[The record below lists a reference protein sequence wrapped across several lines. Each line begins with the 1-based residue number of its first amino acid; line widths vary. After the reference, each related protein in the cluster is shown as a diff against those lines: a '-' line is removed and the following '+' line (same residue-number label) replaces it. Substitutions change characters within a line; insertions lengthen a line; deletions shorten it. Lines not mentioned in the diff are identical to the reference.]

1 MINNVSLNEELIM
14 KTIILF
20 GASSG
25 IAQAYLKHL
34 DNQQQK
40 FNIICISA
48 SDLQPNSSISQFTTD
63 YSSPDLARI
72 VAQLKQQETDL
83 HQVIIFNGL
92 LHNSDHMPEKKIE
105 DIDSDYFNQLM
116 HSNTLTPI
124 LCLKSLLP
132 LLTHKTECTITALS
146 ARVGSINDN
155 KLGGW
160 YTYRAS
166 KAALNMLFQNAA
178 IELSRRAKKTKLI
191 LFHPGT
197 TDTELSK
204 PFQRNVP
211 AGKLFTPAFVAEQLF
226 ELTNNPTLELNGE
239 ADYLDWQG
247 NHIPW

>member
-1 MINNVSLNEELIM
+1 M

-40 FNIICISA
+40 FNIVCISA

-72 VAQLKQQETDL
+72 VAQLKQQEIDL

-226 ELTNNPTLELNGE
+226 ELTNNNPTLELNGE